1 MRSASH
7 VPICPASGVIG
18 MHYGPAH
25 LPRAGPSLPQV
36 RCCRFAQAGSPV
48 EMRSSKWAPF
58 SGTAV
63 PEEGNWSM
71 TWSSA

>member
-7 VPICPASGVIG
+7 VPIYPASGVIG
-18 MHYGPAH
+18 TYNGPAH
-25 LPRAGPSLPQV
+25 LLRAGPSLPQV
-36 RCCRFAQAGSPV
+36 RRYPFAQAGSPV